1 MKKVLISVCL
11 LACMIGVCGCE
22 KVGYK
27 EGKYSGSALDTYN
40 NEENTATA
48 DIVINKEGKIE
59 SVYIDTTY
67 QGSTK
72 KTLGYDYNMQKY
84 YPSAQGEWFEQVERL
99 EKAIVENQ
107 GTEFLKLNEDG
118 KTDAVSGCTIKID
131 AIVKAVD
138 DALSK
143 AK

>member
-1 MKKVLISVCL
+1 MKKVLISLCL
-11 LACMIGVCGCE
+11 LMSVIGLCGCE

-27 EGKYSGSALDTYN
+27 KGQYSGSAIDNYN

-48 DIVINKEGKIE
+48 DVVINSEGKIE

-84 YPSAQGEWFEQVERL
+84 YPNAQGEWFEQVERL

-107 GTEFLKLNEDG
+107 GTEFLKLNENG
-118 KTDAVSGCTIKID
+118 KTDAVSGCTIEIS

-138 DALSK
+138 EALSK

>member
-1 MKKVLISVCL
+1 MKKILISVCL
-11 LACMIGVCGCE
+11 LACMVGMCGCE

-48 DIVINKEGKIE
+48 DVVINKEGKIE

-67 QGSTK
+67 QGTTK
-72 KTLGYDYNMQKY
+72 KTLEYDYNMQKY

-99 EKAIVENQ
+99 EKAIV
-107 GTEFLKLNEDG
+107 
-118 KTDAVSGCTIKID
+118 
-131 AIVKAVD
+131 
-138 DALSK
+138 
-143 AK
+143 